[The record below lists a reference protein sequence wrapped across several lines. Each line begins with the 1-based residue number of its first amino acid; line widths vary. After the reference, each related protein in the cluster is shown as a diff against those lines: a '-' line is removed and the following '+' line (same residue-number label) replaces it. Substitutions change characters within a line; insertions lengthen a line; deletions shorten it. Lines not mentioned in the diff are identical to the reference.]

1 MTARVNGA
9 AEADGFSLRRK
20 PVSPSEF
27 SRRSVAVIFAALVAS
42 TLAGLIVANTAITI
56 FIGVIAGDYGWSHAE
71 IGAAVTALFIGV
83 GVGAPLFGPV
93 VDRVGA
99 RRVVLPLAITSGLL
113 LSSLSLIGPSLP
125 LFYAVH
131 FLLGMAT
138 PGAVA
143 YSKLI
148 STWFFRRRGIALT
161 ALGAGS
167 LLGSVIVPPLARL
180 LLERFGWRSA
190 YLGFGMGELFIAF
203 PVLLLFFRERPV
215 SRTDEGTISNEVH
228 PDGAP
233 PIGILNAVRSKSY
246 WLVLGT
252 QITGMFVYFGF
263 GTHAVGIMSE
273 RGIDAA
279 TATFGVSVVA
289 LGGVLAQMATGLLL
303 DRFDTPRVIVPFA
316 ASSALGLGLLFSSR
330 GTVPVIASVFLYGVG
345 IGGQISMTSYFIT
358 RYFGV
363 RNFSKIY
370 GSLMPVLLLFSA
382 PAPIVIGALFDASRS
397 YISALAVL
405 EACLLVSIV
414 LFALLKAYPYPVP
427 PARRA
432 TASKASVCPP
442 EAEPD
447 KSVFSQPARD
457 DGCVHQQ

>member
-1 MTARVNGA
+1 MTASTTTARA
-9 AEADGFSLRRK
+9 TESLSPHEEER
-20 PVSPSEF
+20 SLPSEF
-27 SRRSVAVIFAALVAS
+27 SPRSVGVILAALVAS
-42 TLAGLIVANTAITI
+42 TFAGLIVANTAITV
-56 FIGVIAGDYGWSHAE
+56 FIGVIAHDYGWSHAK

-83 GVGAPLFGPV
+83 GFGAPMFGPI

-99 RRVVLPLAITSGLL
+99 RRVLLPLAITSGLL

-131 FLLGMAT
+131 FLLGVAT

-148 STWFFRRRGIALT
+148 ATWFFRRRGIALT
-161 ALGAGS
+161 ALGVGS
-167 LLGSVIVPPLARL
+167 LLGSAVVPPLARL

-190 YLGFGMGELFIAF
+190 YLGFGLGELLIAF
-203 PVLLLFFRERPV
+203 PVLLLFFRERPLSQTV
-215 SRTDEGTISNEVH
+215 EGALSNEVH

-233 PIGILNAVRSKSY
+233 PIGILDAVKSKGY

-273 RGIDAA
+273 HGIDPA
-279 TATFGVSVVA
+279 TATLGISMIA
-289 LGGVLAQMATGLLL
+289 LGGVVAQLVTGLLL
-303 DRFDTPRVIVPFA
+303 DRFDTPKVIVPFA
-316 ASSALGLGLLFSSR
+316 ISSALGLGLLFVSH
-330 GTVPVIASVFLYGVG
+330 GVVPVIASVLLFGVG
-345 IGGQISMTSYFIT
+345 IGGQISMTSYFVT

-370 GSLMPVLLLFSA
+370 GSLMPILLLFSA
-382 PAPIVIGALFDASRS
+382 PAPIVIGALFDARHS

-405 EACLLVSIV
+405 EACLLVSIM
-414 LFALLKAYPYPVP
+414 LFLLLYDYPYPV
-427 PARRA
+427 RRGR
-432 TASKASVCPP
+432 K
-442 EAEPD
+442 
-447 KSVFSQPARD
+447 R
-457 DGCVHQQ
+457 